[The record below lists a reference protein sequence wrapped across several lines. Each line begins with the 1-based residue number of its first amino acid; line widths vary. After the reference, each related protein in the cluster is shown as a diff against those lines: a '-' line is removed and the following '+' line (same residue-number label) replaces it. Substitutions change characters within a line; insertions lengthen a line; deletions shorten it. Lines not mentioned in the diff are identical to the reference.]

1 MNCEWV
7 KDNAFLYAYDELPDD
22 QRFEFEQHVSRCAN
36 CAEEV
41 KALKGLREVMAAA
54 PMLEP
59 SPSFLAESRMKLQ
72 EQLEIAQQER
82 GWKRWFFDPF
92 AMLRTMKFSPA
103 LAAVVLMVGFAGGA
117 GVAWKMAQKPIDGRP
132 PITTAGNQ
140 PMSIAGIRE
149 IQQDPNSNKVSIK
162 YDTLMP
168 QTVEGSLDDQK
179 IQQLLLY
186 AAHNNMNSGIR
197 WNSVNLMAKQPD
209 DSKVREAL
217 KASLRYDANPGVRLK
232 ALEALTPYVKDDATV
247 RDVVLE
253 VLLHDNNGGVRSLA
267 LQTLQPVRADSQ
279 VRMELQYLAQKD
291 KDQAI
296 QRQAKAMLAT
306 LPEID

>member
-1 MNCEWV
+1 
-7 KDNAFLYAYDELPDD
+7 
-22 QRFEFEQHVSRCAN
+22 
-36 CAEEV
+36 
-41 KALKGLREVMAAA
+41 
-54 PMLEP
+54 
-59 SPSFLAESRMKLQ
+59 
-72 EQLEIAQQER
+72 
-82 GWKRWFFDPF
+82 
-92 AMLRTMKFSPA
+92 
-103 LAAVVLMVGFAGGA
+103 
-117 GVAWKMAQKPIDGRP
+117 
-132 PITTAGNQ
+132 
-140 PMSIAGIRE
+140 
-149 IQQDPNSNKVSIK
+149 
-162 YDTLMP
+162 
-168 QTVEGSLDDQK
+168 
-179 IQQLLLY
+179 
-186 AAHNNMNSGIR
+186 
-197 WNSVNLMAKQPD
+197 MAKQPD